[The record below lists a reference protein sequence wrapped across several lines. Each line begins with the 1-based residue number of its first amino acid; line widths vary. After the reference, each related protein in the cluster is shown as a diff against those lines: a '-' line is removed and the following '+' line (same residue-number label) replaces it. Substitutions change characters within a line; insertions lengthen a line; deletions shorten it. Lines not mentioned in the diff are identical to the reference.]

1 MATRLVVIPR
11 TTPIDVRKPNADCGA
26 ARMAHALGGRTVTP
40 IGNPEK
46 EVPSGRTY
54 RPRPY
59 HPAACDQLVDA
70 DRSHDLLGR
79 YRRRLHLVRFPVV
92 LCRKGS
98 SSTKTAPCPRGL
110 AKAYDGSFLASVP
123 GLNAAW
129 LLLGLLEA
137 VAFIVVIAS
146 LATGEFVWARRMPPL
161 LASMAV
167 SMLTFAVM
175 AFAQNMIADHASV
188 ASLFTYMGVAA
199 VVFAL
204 IHLVPP
210 FRGTQAD

>member
-1 MATRLVVIPR
+1 
-11 TTPIDVRKPNADCGA
+11 
-26 ARMAHALGGRTVTP
+26 
-40 IGNPEK
+40 
-46 EVPSGRTY
+46 
-54 RPRPY
+54 
-59 HPAACDQLVDA
+59 
-70 DRSHDLLGR
+70 
-79 YRRRLHLVRFPVV
+79 
-92 LCRKGS
+92 
-98 SSTKTAPCPRGL
+98 
-110 AKAYDGSFLASVP
+110 
-123 GLNAAW
+123 

-175 AFAQNMIADHASV
+175 AFAQNMIAQHDSV